1 MSSKLLELVKTF
13 SDTPGVYLM
22 RDRTGTVIYVG
33 KATSLRGRVS
43 SYFQKAHDS
52 RIAQLVREIATIETI
67 PTVTAL
73 EALLKEAELIKRL
86 MPRYNVRI
94 KDDKSYLYVKIHK
107 AHLPRLQT
115 GKTRPVLKA
124 GSKAWLDRYYPAVE
138 LVRAREVELQRD
150 THAWYFGPYL
160 SGFLLRKALD
170 AIRRVFVFRMVGG
183 YADRPN
189 LYFYGKQFKAP
200 WLGGATPAEY
210 ARDLQRLRAF
220 LRGNRVDLVRAI
232 TKEMQTAAHNLS
244 FERAASLKTQLDAFE
259 HLKDIALIQEADEV
273 EGEAIRIEGYDIS
286 NLNNEGIVGSM
297 VVFVG
302 EQPARDQY
310 RRFRMRKLSQN
321 DIGALVDMVTRRF
334 VNHQK
339 DWPLPDVI
347 LIDGGIAHLTAVKR
361 VLMENN
367 LSFPIVAVAKGPQ
380 RNRLDL
386 LFDGARLLDD
396 LNLIRAIRDEAHR
409 FAITFQRSLR
419 VKKVQESALDAI
431 PGIGAHRKKA
441 LLRKFGS
448 VARLKNATLQE
459 IMTTKGISSP
469 AAKVVVEYFR

>member
-1 MSSKLLELVKTF
+1 MSSKLLELIRTF
-13 SDTPGVYLM
+13 PDTPGVYLM

-33 KATSLRGRVS
+33 KATSLRHRVT

-107 AHLPRLQT
+107 ARLPRLQT
-115 GKTRPVLKA
+115 GKTRAALKI
-124 GSKAWLDRYYPAVE
+124 GSNAWLDRYYPLVE

-150 THAWYFGPYL
+150 TSAWYFGPYL

-170 AIRRVFVFRMVGG
+170 AIRRVFAFRMLGG

-189 LYFYGKQFKAP
+189 LYFYGKQYKAP

-210 ARDLQRLRAF
+210 ARDLQRLREF

-232 TKEMQTAAHNLS
+232 TKEMQAAAHNLL
-244 FERAASLKTQLDAFE
+244 FERAAALRIQLDAFE

-273 EGEAIRIEGYDIS
+273 EGQAIRIEGYDIS

-310 RRFRMRKLSQN
+310 RRFRMRKFSQN

-334 VNHQK
+334 INHKK
-339 DWPLPDVI
+339 DWPLPDV
-347 LIDGGIAHLTAVKR
+347 LVIDGGIAHLTAVKR
-361 VLMENN
+361 VLVENN
-367 LSFPIVAVAKGPQ
+367 LLSPIVAVAKGPQ

-386 LFDGARLLDD
+386 LFDGPRLLDD

-431 PGIGAHRKKA
+431 PGIGAHRKNA

-448 VARLKNATLQE
+448 VKRIQDATLQE
-459 IMTTKGISSP
+459 IMTTKGMSS
-469 AAKVVVEYFR
+469 AAARSLMEYL